1 MGKPQQYRYYDKMPV
16 GLDVGG
22 MPEDIKNAPDC
33 SIISC
38 SAHNPSSVDATCL
51 RWKQIAQVIK
61 EKVHFS
67 FFDIAYQGFA
77 SGKVDQDPFVP
88 QYFISQGLDIVISQ
102 LFAKNISLYG
112 ERCGYYHERSCTSN
126 NREQLPLSS
135 CR

>member
-22 MPEDIKNAPDC
+22 MPEDIKNAPDH

-38 SAHNPSSVDATCL
+38 SVDATCEQ
-51 RWKQIAQVIK
+51 WKQIPQVIK

-77 SGKVDQDPFVP
+77 SGNVDQDPFVP
-88 QYFISQGLDIVISQ
+88 RYFISQGLDIVISQ

-112 ERCGYYHERSCTSN
+112 ERCRYYHERSCTSN
-126 NREQLPLSS
+126 NREQLLLSF